1 MRSWLIGLAMIVVLG
16 AMGGAI
22 VQAAAPRVGAN
33 PIGKPIT
40 VYGEDRKEAAT
51 ITLVKLVDPFD
62 DYSEFGGP
70 SADQRDVLAVI
81 EVEVTGK
88 RPYAFTPY
96 NFLVM
101 DEIGHLASYGF
112 ASRSDASTVETP
124 DLEEGNLLPGEST
137 TGAIV
142 FSVAEDA
149 ELTQLVYTGYAD
161 VQFLYLVADL
171 TADE

>member
-1 MRSWLIGLAMIVVLG
+1 LVAVVAMLG
-16 AMGGAI
+16 MGG
-22 VQAAAPRVGAN
+22 VGVAAKAPPKVGAN

-40 VYGEDRKEAAT
+40 VYGEDRKESAT
-51 ITLVKLVDPFD
+51 ITLVELVDPFD

-70 SADQRDVLAVI
+70 SADQRDMLAVL

-88 RPYAFTPY
+88 RPYEFTPY
-96 NFLVM
+96 NFSVVDTL
-101 DEIGHLASYGF
+101 GHLASYGF

-124 DLEEGNLLPGEST
+124 DLEEGNLLPGESA